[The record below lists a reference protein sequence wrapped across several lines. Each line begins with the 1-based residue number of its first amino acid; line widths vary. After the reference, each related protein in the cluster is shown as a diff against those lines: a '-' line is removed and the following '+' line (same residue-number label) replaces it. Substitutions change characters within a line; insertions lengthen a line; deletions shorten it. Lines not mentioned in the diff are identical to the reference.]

1 MPLSP
6 PAGASLEVVGRR
18 VSRLVQTNLAR
29 ARHPEPDQA
38 PEAPVLDVGGEF
50 DPFGREFGHGAFH
63 VVTHQVQLM
72 MTARSSA
79 GRLPRVSGVM
89 DAELGRGKLED
100 EPTPWAST

>member
-1 MPLSP
+1 
-6 PAGASLEVVGRR
+6 
-18 VSRLVQTNLAR
+18 
-29 ARHPEPDQA
+29 
-38 PEAPVLDVGGEF
+38 
-50 DPFGREFGHGAFH
+50 
-63 VVTHQVQLM
+63 M